1 MSNAE
6 LKRRLRLA
14 SLIVLA
20 AGLCG
25 AMLIYLLAEDIQDDS
40 FGNVIVNGTVY
51 PLSTRDSKPYRRELE
66 RFGGKQA
73 LLFDDFNRWFGE
85 LWQGKT
91 LGKTVA
97 WISILVSLGLYIL
110 SGLLGSD
117 ARPDSQHGSERDPPG

>member
-6 LKRRLRLA
+6 LKKRLHLCSLA
-14 SLIVLA
+14 ILV

-25 AMLIYLLAEDIQDDS
+25 GMLIYLLAEDVPDAS
-40 FGNVIVNGTVY
+40 LGYVIVNGTVY
-51 PLSTRDSKPYRRELE
+51 PLATQDSKKYRREIQ
-66 RFGGKQA
+66 RFGGKTA

-97 WISILVSLGLYIL
+97 WAGVLLSLGIFLFAA
-110 SGLLGSD
+110 SLGPG
-117 ARPDSQHGSERDPPG
+117 ARPGDEDVRERDESG